1 MVTSLFCVIS
11 NGKRRL
17 PNRRIATTFSI
28 NLEPGADLG
37 VVQWCIAPPIF
48 TPVFTLPLSCDHR
61 LAMYNNKYVLTSR
74 PSFYLVVPRYFRV
87 DFKFALFCHRISHF
101 LRCFTNRPQKYIQN
115 ENRYKR
121 YHWTIYNKAN
131 VLIGYILNDQ
141 NFFNFL

>member
-1 MVTSLFCVIS
+1 MRAPKKNHLTRFLM
-11 NGKRRL
+11 
-17 PNRRIATTFSI
+17 TT
-28 NLEPGADLG
+28 GADLG

-74 PSFYLVVPRYFRV
+74 ASFYLVVPRYFRV

-101 LRCFTNRPQKYIQN
+101 LRCFTMNRPQKYIQ
-115 ENRYKR
+115 NRYKR

-131 VLIGYILNDQ
+131 ILIGYILNDQ